1 MQVAQSSIISLWFK
15 GKELAFALGLNLSIA
30 RLGSVIN
37 GIIVPQVYDQSG
49 LGLALGVGFVICI
62 FSLLSAVGMAALDR
76 RAENKN
82 KEDNRREGNNQADQ
96 QSEEG
101 FRMSDLYSFN
111 SSFWLLTGSCVL
123 TYMSVFPYI
132 QNCSDLL
139 QHKYGFDK
147 VKAGYLFGI
156 PYIISAIMSP
166 FLGAAIDRYGKR
178 AFLICLSSIM
188 LIIGFGSSM
197 MMPECHQCYN
207 EVFVLI
213 FTGIGYSI
221 YASAIWGS
229 VPYVVSPRTVGTAF
243 GLATSIQNIGL
254 CTAPTIVG
262 YIKD

>member
-1 MQVAQSSIISLWFK
+1 
-15 GKELAFALGLNLSIA
+15 
-30 RLGSVIN
+30 
-37 GIIVPQVYDQSG
+37 
-49 LGLALGVGFVICI
+49 
-62 FSLLSAVGMAALDR
+62 
-76 RAENKN
+76 
-82 KEDNRREGNNQADQ
+82 
-96 QSEEG
+96 
-101 FRMSDLYSFN
+101 MSDIYSFN
-111 SSFWLLTGSCVL
+111 TSFWLLTGSCVL

-139 QHKYGFDK
+139 QKKYGFDR

-156 PYIISAIMSP
+156 PYIISAIISP
-166 FLGAAIDRYGKR
+166 FLGAAIDRFGKR
-178 AFLICLSSIM
+178 AFLICLSSII
-188 LIIGFGSSM
+188 LIIGFGASM
-197 MMPECHQCYN
+197 MMPECYQCYN
-207 EVFVLI
+207 ELYVLI